1 MPYVCVCFTF
11 FLFCFF
17 SYVNRVY
24 TIANGRKEFVFIY
37 FSEQTDSCSSISLT
51 IESNK
56 KQPTKPNVPHYQ
68 PTSRPTTITINEKS
82 NGSLRESLDELNR
95 LSTRMDN
102 GIDNEH
108 NR

>member
-1 MPYVCVCFTF
+1 MAEKYF
-11 FLFCFF
+11 
-17 SYVNRVY
+17 Y
-24 TIANGRKEFVFIY
+24 FIY
-37 FSEQTDSCSSISLT
+37 FSEQTGSCSSISLR

-56 KQPTKPNVPHYQ
+56 KKPTIQPVTSTKPNVPHYQ
-68 PTSRPTTITINEKS
+68 PTSKENRPTTIAINEKT

-102 GIDNEH
+102 AIDNEH